1 MTAVKPRRKR
11 TTKAQL
17 RALRERRR
25 RRGVALILVLAALT
39 VLTVM
44 LTEVQDE
51 SSAEFGSALSARD
64 ALNAEY
70 AAKSA
75 VNLSRLL
82 IAAEPTI
89 RRSLTLVFALVGGP
103 RQVPVW
109 AYADRI
115 LGAFNDTDGSAS
127 FASLA
132 GVDPKQGKNLG
143 LKGAGFD
150 LEIVDED
157 SKINFNVAARGDAF
171 SQTRLASQIS
181 GLINGPQYNPM
192 FEGRDAD
199 ETYTDRKAV
208 CSAIIDWVD
217 PDQDTALCDPS
228 STTAQQ
234 TGAEDSFYQLLKQ
247 PYQRKNAAFD
257 SLQELHR
264 VRGVSDDFWSTFIE
278 PDPDKPDKRIVT
290 IWGQGAVNVN
300 TANPQT
306 LLAVVCQASK
316 NLARMCTDANEA
328 QKFIMAMTMLRS
340 FLPGLPVFKSAQ
352 EFVSVLQQTNQT
364 AAGTPGAAPAPAAG
378 GGLGGLGG
386 IGGGGSPVAMI
397 LKALGI
403 EPIPVVSAA
412 ETAKMVTT
420 ESKVFSIYATGYVRS
435 GKRETSVRV
444 HAVVDFRGAPSPQQ
458 LIMNQLNAAGL
469 GGLMGAGG
477 GGATNPSGI
486 TNGIP
491 GQDPNLPPG
500 ASAGGIAAALK
511 PGPGGNV
518 VYYRVD

>member
-1 MTAVKPRRKR
+1 M
-11 TTKAQL
+11 
-17 RALRERRR
+17 
-25 RRGVALILVLAALT
+25 ALILVLAALT

-44 LTEVQDE
+44 LTEIQDE

-64 ALNAEY
+64 ALVAEY

-103 RQVPVW
+103 RQIPVW

-115 LGAFNDTDGSAS
+115 LGAFNDTEGADG

-132 GVDPKQGKNLG
+132 GVDPKLGKNLG
-143 LKGAGFD
+143 FKGGGFR
-150 LEIVDED
+150 LVIVDED

-171 SQTRLASQIS
+171 SQTRLASQIT
-181 GLINGPQYNPM
+181 GLIGPPQYSPM

-199 ETYTDRKAV
+199 DSYSDRRAI

-217 PDQDTALCDPS
+217 PNQDQALCDPT

-234 TGAEDSFYQLLKQ
+234 AAAEDSFYQLLKK
-247 PYQRKNAAFD
+247 PYKRKNAGFD
-257 SLQELHR
+257 SLEELHR
-264 VRGVSDDFWSTFIE
+264 VRGVSDDFWATFVD
-278 PDPDKPDKRIVT
+278 PDPDNPDKRIVT
-290 IWGQGAVNVN
+290 VWGQGAVNVN

-306 LLAVVCQASK
+306 LLAIVCQASN
-316 NLARMCTDANEA
+316 NLARMCMDANEA
-328 QKFIMAMTMLRS
+328 QKFIMAMTMLRG
-340 FLPGLPVFKSAQ
+340 FMPGLPMFKNAQ
-352 EFVSVLQQTNQT
+352 EFVSTLQQTNQVAGAPGTT
-364 AAGTPGAAPAPAAG
+364 AAAPAAG
-378 GGLGGLGG
+378 GIPGM
-386 IGGGGSPVAMI
+386 GGGGSPVAAIM
-397 LKALGI
+397 KALGI
-403 EPIPVVSAA
+403 EPIPIVSAA

-458 LIMNQLNAAGL
+458 QLNNLLSQLQGASGQPGLNGQPAA
-469 GGLMGAGG
+469 
-477 GGATNPSGI
+477 
-486 TNGIP
+486 NGIQNGTTP
-491 GQDPNLPPG
+491 PTDLPPG
-500 ASAGGIAAALK
+500 ATQGSILSALK
-511 PGPGGNV
+511 PGPGGNT

>member
-1 MTAVKPRRKR
+1 MSKPTSKIGSRAARVRARRK
-11 TTKAQL
+11 
-17 RALRERRR
+17 

-64 ALNAEY
+64 ALVAEY

-103 RQVPVW
+103 RQIPVW

-115 LGAFNDTDGSAS
+115 LGAFNDEDGASS

-132 GVDPKQGKNLG
+132 GVDPKMGKNLG
-143 LKGAGFD
+143 FKGGGFE
-150 LEIVDED
+150 LTIVDED

-171 SQTRLASQIS
+171 SQTRLASQIT
-181 GLINGPQYNPM
+181 GLIGPPQYNPM
-192 FEGRDAD
+192 FEGHDAD
-199 ETYTDRKAV
+199 DQYSDRKAI
-208 CSAIIDWVD
+208 CSAIIDWID
-217 PDQDTALCDPS
+217 PDQDQALCDPT

-234 TGAEDSFYQLLKQ
+234 AAAEDSFYQLLKK

-257 SLQELHR
+257 SLEELHR
-264 VRGVSDDFWSTFIE
+264 VRGVSDDFWTTFID
-278 PDPDKPDKRIVT
+278 PDPDNPDKRIVT
-290 IWGQGAVNVN
+290 VWGQGAVNVN

-306 LLAVVCQASK
+306 LLAIACQAS
-316 NLARMCTDANEA
+316 NNMATICTDANEA

-340 FLPGLPVFKSAQ
+340 FLPGLPMFKSAQ
-352 EFVSVLQQTNQT
+352 EFVSTLQQTSQTST
-364 AAGTPGAAPAPAAG
+364 AAGQPAATTAPAT
-378 GGLGGLGG
+378 GG
-386 IGGGGSPVAMI
+386 IPGLGGGGSPVASIM
-397 LKALGI
+397 KALGI
-403 EPIPVVSAA
+403 PPIPVVSPA

-435 GKRETSVRV
+435 GKRETSVRI
-444 HAVVDFRGAPSPQQ
+444 HAVVDFRGAPSPQD
-458 LIMNQLNAAGL
+458 LISRMLAAAN
-469 GGLMGAGG
+469 GGAGVPGAGG
-477 GGATNPSGI
+477 TSGATTTNGTAAAANSANSTGI
-486 TNGIP
+486 TANSLA
-491 GQDPNLPPG
+491 D
-500 ASAGGIAAALK
+500 ALK
-511 PGPGGNV
+511 PGPGGNI